1 MKVLG
6 FDITRSQKAQVF
18 SLDQLIQ
25 RLDAAFVTGSGVT
38 VTPENAMQSP
48 TIHGI
53 VTAISRA
60 IASMPLH
67 VLQKG
72 TDDRGRVAKWR
83 LGDHPVKKLLDM
95 PNDWQTRVSYWLDAT
110 SWLVRY
116 GNYYAF
122 KGQGTSGP
130 IKRLV
135 PLHPSNVT
143 GKQDENFTV
152 TYQVTQPGGEPR
164 ELKPSEI
171 HHARGPARDGF
182 RGDSPIMD
190 VREAIAL
197 EIAAESFGA
206 SFFGNGALPSLIF
219 QYLEGVAGFKSG
231 DEESQFLKDFQERY
245 ASKRG
250 RLTSMLVPAGME
262 MKPIEISNDKNQ
274 FLETR
279 KLQRTVIAGAFG
291 LPPHLVGDLERSI
304 LANIE
309 QQSLDFVQK
318 VVLPYARIFEA
329 AMERDL
335 LSEDDRRKGIIIR
348 FNLDGL
354 LRGDFK
360 SRQEGLKIERE
371 MGVINPNE
379 WRETEGLNPRDDPGG
394 EEFWD
399 QGPSGQG
406 GQESNNGN
414 T

>member
-6 FDITRSQKAQVF
+6 FDITRSQKAQVL

-53 VTAISRA
+53 VTATSRA

-72 TDDRGRVAKWR
+72 TDDRGRVAKRR
-83 LGDHPVKKLLDM
+83 LSDHPIKKLLDR

-143 GKQDENFTV
+143 VKQDENFTV
-152 TYQVTQPGGEPR
+152 TYLVTQPGGEPR
-164 ELKPSEI
+164 ELTPAEI
-171 HHARGPARDGF
+171 HHVRGPARDGF

-219 QYLEGVAGFKSG
+219 QYLAGVSGFKSG

-318 VVLPYARIFEA
+318 VVLPYTRIFEA

-360 SRQEGLKIERE
+360 SRQEGLKIQRE

-379 WRETEGLNPRDDPGG
+379 WRETEGQNPRDDTGG
-394 EEFWD
+394 EEYWD

-406 GQESNNGN
+406 GQESNDGN
-414 T
+414 A